1 MLTAA
6 SEAPQRTNSVP
17 SQVDDRVRPH
27 LTLRVALTT
36 PIILIAG
43 TVALYLWVQ
52 TRELDSVEKR
62 VLTSSQLV
70 MALRQH
76 LVLVGASTVVVILI
90 AVPLGI
96 LLSRRSARRIAPFAN
111 ASLVAA
117 QSIPSFGLIVLF
129 ALTLGL
135 GARYAIYA
143 LIISALLPVLSNTV
157 AGLEQIDA
165 GLKEAASG
173 IGMTRGQV
181 LRRVELPL
189 AVPVMLAGVRTAIVW
204 NVGTATVAAFAGA
217 GGLGTVIT
225 VGLVQNRDVV
235 TVVGA
240 TLTAFLAVLLDHVAR
255 IAQELMTPRGL

>member
-1 MLTAA
+1 MSTTAP
-6 SEAPQRTNSVP
+6 EAPP
-17 SQVDDRVRPH
+17 VDVEPAPGQGTRRLP
-27 LTLRVALTT
+27 LRAVLTT
-36 PIILIAG
+36 PIVLLAG
-43 TVALYLWVQ
+43 TAALYLWVQ
-52 TRELDSVEKR
+52 GRDLDSVER
-62 VLTSSQLV
+62 RILTGDQLV
-70 MALRQH
+70 RALGQH
-76 LVLVGASTVVVILI
+76 LVLVGVSTVGVILI
-90 AVPLGI
+90 AIPLGI
-96 LLSRRSARRIAPFAN
+96 LLSRPAARPIAPAVN
-111 ASLVAA
+111 ALLVGA

-165 GLKEAASG
+165 ELKEAASG

-189 AVPVMLAGVRTAIVW
+189 AVPVVLAGLRTAIVW

-217 GGLGTVIT
+217 GGLGSVIT
-225 VGLVQNRDVV
+225 VGLIQDRDVV
-235 TVVGA
+235 TIVGA

-255 IAQELMTPRGL
+255 LAQEFLKPQGL

>member
-1 MLTAA
+1 VSTTT
-6 SEAPQRTNSVP
+6 SEAPPVDVESAPDQRTRRLP
-17 SQVDDRVRPH
+17 
-27 LTLRVALTT
+27 LRAVFTT
-36 PIILIAG
+36 PVVLLAG
-43 TVALYLWVQ
+43 TAALYLWVQ
-52 TRELDSVEKR
+52 ERELDSVER
-62 VLTSSQLV
+62 RILTGDQLV
-70 MALRQH
+70 RALGQH
-76 LVLVGASTVVVILI
+76 LVLVGVSTVGVILI
-90 AVPLGI
+90 AIPLGI
-96 LLSRRSARRIAPFAN
+96 LLSRPAARPIAPAAN
-111 ASLVAA
+111 AFLVGA

-165 GLKEAASG
+165 ELKEAASG

-189 AVPVMLAGVRTAIVW
+189 AVPVVLAGLRTAIVW

-217 GGLGTVIT
+217 GGLGSVIT
-225 VGLVQNRDVV
+225 VGLIQDRDVV
-235 TVVGA
+235 TIVGA

-255 IAQELMTPRGL
+255 LAQEFLKPQGL